1 MKTSE
6 LSRKDVASVPAS
18 ATLVAVSKLMRK
30 GHVGSVV
37 VTGEG
42 NSKPVGIVTD
52 RDIVLEVVAQGLDPT
67 KLTAGD
73 VMTTS
78 PAVAN
83 PDDDV
88 LWTLKTMRDR
98 GVRRMP
104 VVDASG
110 DLAGII
116 AFDDVMQHV
125 GTTLS
130 DIAQV
135 IGTERVVEGWRRN

>member
-6 LSRKDVASVPAS
+6 LSKKDVASVPAS
-18 ATLVAVSKLMRK
+18 ATLESVSKLMRK
-30 GHVGSVV
+30 SHVGSVV

-52 RDIVLEVVAQGLDPT
+52 RDIVLEVVAQGLDPA

-78 PAVAN
+78 PVLAR

-104 VVDASG
+104 VVDAKG

-125 GTTLS
+125 GTTLA
-130 DIAQV
+130 DIAQL
-135 IGTERVVEGWRRN
+135 IGTERVVESWRRN

>member
-1 MKTSE
+1 ME
-6 LSRKDVASVPAS
+6 LGR
-18 ATLVAVSKLMRK
+18 L
-30 GHVGSVV
+30 
-37 VTGEG
+37 
-42 NSKPVGIVTD
+42 GITWSCNA
-52 RDIVLEVVAQGLDPT
+52 R
-67 KLTAGD
+67 
-73 VMTTS
+73 
-78 PAVAN
+78 AN
-83 PDDDV
+83 V
-88 LWTLKTMRDR
+88 NYETLKTMRDR